1 MFNENHT
8 QMKKIFFFIIFGF
21 STISLFSQTDSLVFF
36 NGDIMVGEIKSMD
49 KGVLTI
55 ETDYSDD
62 DFKVELDK
70 VKKVFTSSYISITLD
85 DGSRFDGTLKTYD
98 DGTIHSVGEEGDHAL
113 KSLNDIVFMKSV
125 DKTFSDRLSAS
136 IDLGINLTKA
146 NNFRQFSSRS
156 TVGYLTSAWS
166 LDAYYNTIL
175 SNQDDADSI
184 KRIESGLLYKL
195 LLPKDWY
202 MPASLDF
209 LSNTEQNLKLRTT
222 VKLGAGKYIIHSN
235 SVYWAFLGGVNM
247 NSENYSTAGSDRTS
261 MEGFFG
267 TEFNMFDVGDLNLLT
282 NIYAYPSFTERGRW
296 RSDFVFDMK
305 YDLPLDFYVSLG
317 VTINFDNQPVEDS
330 KEFDYIL
337 HSGFGWEW

>member
-1 MFNENHT
+1 
-8 QMKKIFFFIIFGF
+8 MKKIIL
-21 STISLFSQTDSLVFF
+21 ISLLIANSVLMLSQTDSLIF
-36 NGDIMVGEIKSMD
+36 NNGNVIVGEIKSMD
-49 KGVLTI
+49 KGILTI

-62 DFKVELDK
+62 DFKIELEK
-70 VKKVFTSSYISITLD
+70 IKEIYTSSFISITLTDGTRYEGTMHTTD
-85 DGSRFDGTLKTYD
+85 DGKI
-98 DGTIHSVGEEGDHAL
+98 TI
-113 KSLNDIVFMKSV
+113 KSEDSTFTFNNINDIVLMKTV
-125 DKTFSDRLSAS
+125 DKTFADRLHAS
-136 IDLGINLTKA
+136 IDLGFNLTKA

-156 TVGYLTSAWS
+156 NIGYLTQSWS

-184 KRIESGLLYKL
+184 KRVESGIQYKL
-195 LLPKDWY
+195 LLPRDWY
-202 MPASLDF
+202 LPASLDF

-222 VKLGAGKYIIHSN
+222 VKLGAGKYIIHTN
-235 SVYWAFLGGVNM
+235 SVYWAALGGVNL
-247 NSENYSTAGSDRTS
+247 NSERYSVESSDRTS
-261 MEGFFG
+261 MESFFG

-296 RSDFVFDMK
+296 RSDFVFDLK

-317 VTINFDNQPVEDS
+317 VTINYDNQPVEDA